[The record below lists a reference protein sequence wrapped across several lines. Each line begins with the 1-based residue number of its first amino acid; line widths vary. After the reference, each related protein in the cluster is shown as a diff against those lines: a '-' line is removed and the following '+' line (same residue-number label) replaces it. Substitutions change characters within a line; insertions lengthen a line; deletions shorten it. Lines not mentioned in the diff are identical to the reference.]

1 MYMYIVF
8 HTLKEKMFFLFNC
21 LIIFMFN
28 IFRVFPILK
37 PQEVAIETVKG
48 IQCDEEFVYI
58 PRSLNVSMKITA

>member
-1 MYMYIVF
+1 
-8 HTLKEKMFFLFNC
+8 
-21 LIIFMFN
+21 MFN